1 MHRDYIPAAVLDRPT
16 HQRRVLDEEKD
27 KSSADYFYCDVSSCA
42 GMPDREHVQDRRVQQ
57 GQTSGELFGQH
68 LFSPADSSE
77 EGVFVNASA
86 RDSTWTKCFDLNNEG
101 LTEHNYQA
109 YTYDVTI
116 TDNTTDEVSDYT
128 FRLEFGTKVFLS
140 SAWNG
145 KLEIHQNVVDSFD
158 AMNTDRVYRKKLS
171 KEKIISELE
180 NNKGLQF
187 DPKIAD
193 VMLELLNDNA
203 IKIE

>member
-1 MHRDYIPAAVLDRPT
+1 MKKKIKAAPIIFIVTFLLALACLIVSMFRTDAYNKVR
-16 HQRRVLDEEKD
+16 HQESYSG
-27 KSSADYFYCDVSSCA
+27 SS
-42 GMPDREHVQDRRVQQ
+42 
-57 GQTSGELFGQH
+57 

-116 TDNTTDEVSDYT
+116 TDNTPDEVSDYT

-145 KLEIHQNVVDSFD
+145 KLEIHQNVADSFD